1 MVARERACD
10 ACGRPYTAK
19 RETSRFCSTACRVAF
34 HEGRP
39 KRVVPSGV
47 VDRPPAERG
56 FVYEATLKQLE
67 RLRPEDESLYATA
80 LVLALRL
87 DGAIGSAESGS
98 SVAALTKELRATVA
112 ACAATAVAVDTVD
125 ELSERR
131 KNRQRAS

>member
-1 MVARERACD
+1 V
-10 ACGRPYTAK
+10 AK
-19 RETSRFCSTACRVAF
+19 RESSRFHSPACRQAF
-34 HEGRP
+34 HEGRRRHTSEP
-39 KRVVPSGV
+39 
-47 VDRPPAERG
+47 DRPPAERG